1 MKHLEIQFSFGLAI
15 GAVIAAGINA
25 YFNYRSEQ
33 KRVKQQREENAN
45 IVVGELLN
53 VIAHYTQYQSVT
65 FRMVDGDE
73 RDIIKVKTILKE
85 QIYGNFL
92 AVSKPENVSFLPPE
106 QIRNLYQ
113 LAIRIRNAD
122 SMINEFIAA
131 CTNPDNCTDYELKL
145 YEEYD
150 LFMGYVE
157 DAASG
162 VLLHIEHQFP
172 EFKGLI
178 PEDKLRNLV

>member
-1 MKHLEIQFSFGLAI
+1 MEIQFSFGLAI
-15 GAVIAAGINA
+15 GAVIAAAINV

-33 KRVKQQREENAN
+33 KRIKQKRGENAN

-53 VIAHYTQYQSVT
+53 VVAHYTQYEPVT

-106 QIRNLYQ
+106 HIRNLYQ
-113 LAIRIRNAD
+113 LAIKIRNAD
-122 SMINEFIAA
+122 FMITEFIAA
-131 CTNPDNCTDYELKL
+131 CNDPDRCSDYELKL
-145 YEEYD
+145 YEDYD

-162 VLLHIEHQFP
+162 ILLHIEHQFP